1 MHNLKQLLYL
11 STFFESKARFFRYV
25 MSGISEKIL
34 VTLEDFDDFSKT
46 SKLCR
51 KCSEDLRAPPEL
63 VKKDNF
69 GMF

>member
-1 MHNLKQLLYL
+1 
-11 STFFESKARFFRYV
+11 